1 MQIASSIDGRVRIR
15 DQQLTRTDV
24 ASAIEAKL
32 SALPG
37 VAQVS
42 VNGKIGSLLVV
53 YSAAAVTL
61 KEIMKTISTL
71 LGETELPLR
80 ETRNERAESVFRIR
94 PLTLPGKRSIVNMGM
109 LASLVTSM
117 VGIMIG
123 LKKLHY
129 AAGVVFLAFFGI
141 HIFERRAAMFA

>member
-1 MQIASSIDGRVRIR
+1 MQITSCIDGRIRIR
-15 DQQLTRTDV
+15 DQQLTRMDV
-24 ASAIEAKL
+24 ASAIDAKL
-32 SALPG
+32 SALTG

-53 YSAAAVTL
+53 YSATTITL
-61 KEIMKTISTL
+61 KEIMETISTL
-71 LGETELPLR
+71 LGETEQPLR
-80 ETRNERAESVFRIR
+80 ETTDESITRSFRIR
-94 PLTLPGKRSIVNMGM
+94 LPTLPDKRSIVNRGM

-129 AAGVVFLAFFGI
+129 AAGVAFLAFFGI
-141 HIFERRAAMFA
+141 HIFERRAAMFT

>member
-1 MQIASSIDGRVRIR
+1 MQITSCIDGRIRIR
-15 DQQLTRTDV
+15 DQRLTSTDV
-24 ASAIEAKL
+24 ASAIDAKL

-53 YSAAAVTL
+53 YSATAVTL
-61 KEIMKTISTL
+61 KKIMETISTL
-71 LGETELPLR
+71 LGETEQPLR
-80 ETRNERAESVFRIR
+80 EPTGERITRSLRIR
-94 PLTLPGKRSIVNMGM
+94 LPTLPDRRSIVNMGM

-117 VGIMIG
+117 VGIMVG

>member
-1 MQIASSIDGRVRIR
+1 MQITSCIDGRIRIR

-24 ASAIEAKL
+24 ASAIDAKL

-53 YSAAAVTL
+53 YSATAVTL
-61 KEIMKTISTL
+61 KEIMETISTL
-71 LGETELPLR
+71 LGETEQPLR
-80 ETRNERAESVFRIR
+80 EPAGERITPSLRIR
-94 PLTLPGKRSIVNMGM
+94 LPTLPDKRTIVNMGM
-109 LASLVTSM
+109 LASLLTSM
-117 VGIMIG
+117 VGIMVG